1 MWQSPCGHSPITI
14 ITAHPIG
21 VILTFGIALG
31 RLRRYLEEGDPA
43 SGSCSASIS
52 AVCHQPEDDIEMQRF
67 LPAMWGAVSSEDL
80 AVGHCCFN
88 SFSVSPL
95 IEGKLYA

>member
-1 MWQSPCGHSPITI
+1 M
-14 ITAHPIG
+14 AK
-21 VILTFGIALG
+21 
-31 RLRRYLEEGDPA
+31 RLRPLTYYYHNSTSNWCDSDFRNRLGPTQEIEEGDPA
-43 SGSCSASIS
+43 SGSCSALIS

-67 LPAMWGAVSSEDL
+67 LPAMWGTVSSEDL

-88 SFSVSPL
+88 SFSVSSL